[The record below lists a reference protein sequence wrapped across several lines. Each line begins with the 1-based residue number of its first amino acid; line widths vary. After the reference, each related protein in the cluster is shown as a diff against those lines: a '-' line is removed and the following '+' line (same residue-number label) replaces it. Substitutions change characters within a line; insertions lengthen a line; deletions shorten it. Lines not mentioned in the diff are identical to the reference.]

1 MPNRFL
7 QTSARATQPSAL
19 RTIGLVASYIALT
32 AILPRASRQTPD
44 KDAFSAATKAHEP
57 RAVHAARAAEHD
69 RGRDATTPTRI
80 PWLGW
85 KDILWRTYA
94 EFQEDRLLAI
104 AAGVVFYGLLALFP
118 AVTAL
123 VSIYGLFANAST
135 INEHLAFLSTVMPEA
150 GLSIVN
156 EQISRIVSKGDAK
169 LSFGFVFGLGL
180 AIWSANAGMKA
191 VIDALNVVYE
201 ETEKRGFFKLNLISL
216 AFTLG
221 AVVAVLSAIAAVVVV
236 PLVLDRVGVG
246 SLGEVLVSYG
256 RWPMLVA
263 ALLAA
268 LAVLYR
274 YGPSRREPQWKWVS
288 VGSALA
294 RVPVVRGA

>member
-1 MPNRFL
+1 
-7 QTSARATQPSAL
+7 
-19 RTIGLVASYIALT
+19 
-32 AILPRASRQTPD
+32 
-44 KDAFSAATKAHEP
+44 
-57 RAVHAARAAEHD
+57 
-69 RGRDATTPTRI
+69 
-80 PWLGW
+80 
-85 KDILWRTYA
+85 
-94 EFQEDRLLAI
+94 
-104 AAGVVFYGLLALFP
+104 
-118 AVTAL
+118 VTAL

-169 LSFGFVFGLGL
+169 QSFGFVFGLGL